1 MPRSCSA
8 RSRGA
13 SSGASRHSPT
23 ETAPGEQTRPAVWA
37 EGLSRTS
44 HTSSPNSTLSPVPV
58 RHREQDGLSPPLQCP
73 TDQKVV
79 AEELGQLHA
88 DDVFIQGQQVEG
100 PFIAGDICVWDRD
113 RGHLRSPGQEEPQES
128 QQPQNRACGAPDRM
142 GGRTLSPLL
151 RQKRGANAVAGT
163 HLPTSQQPASRE
175 PVFPAHLPVPAHA
188 GIPALGFNWDPAVSA
203 TPSQQCS
210 STHHQRPPLPPAPS
224 RKHRTGREGEMLRAR
239 QALSRKS
246 SGRAQLLPQCHNTW
260 VYLNISG
267 LETKNFS
274 CL

>member
-1 MPRSCSA
+1 MPRSCLA

-13 SSGASRHSPT
+13 SSGASHHSPT

-113 RGHLRSPGQEEPQES
+113 RGQLRSPGQKEPQES

-175 PVFPAHLPVPAHA
+175 PVFPAHLSLPTRGSQHWDLT
-188 GIPALGFNWDPAVSA
+188 GILRCQLPRASSAAPLTTKDPLFLQHHLASIELEGKGR
-203 TPSQQCS
+203 CS
-210 STHHQRPPLPPAPS
+210 GP
-224 RKHRTGREGEMLRAR
+224 GRL
-239 QALSRKS
+239 
-246 SGRAQLLPQCHNTW
+246 
-260 VYLNISG
+260 
-267 LETKNFS
+267 
-274 CL
+274 

>member
-1 MPRSCSA
+1 MDC
-8 RSRGA
+8 
-13 SSGASRHSPT
+13 H
-23 ETAPGEQTRPAVWA
+23 
-37 EGLSRTS
+37 
-44 HTSSPNSTLSPVPV
+44 
-58 RHREQDGLSPPLQCP
+58 PPLQCP

-79 AEELGQLHA
+79 TEELRQLHA

-113 RGHLRSPGQEEPQES
+113 RGQLRSPGQEEPQES
-128 QQPQNRACGAPDRM
+128 AAPKQGLWSFRQD
-142 GGRTLSPLL
+142 GWQDPLSSPLL

-163 HLPTSQQPASRE
+163 HLPTSRQPASRE

-224 RKHRTGREGEMLRAR
+224 RKHRTGREGETLRAR

-267 LETKNFS
+267 LETKNFW